1 MPAIDRLCRSAG
13 VAPSDLSRVAVS
25 IGPGGFTSI
34 RIAVATA
41 KMIAL
46 ATGARPVGVPTAL
59 AVAHAVREQ
68 AGEGVLAVMLAW
80 KRADVWRQRFRI
92 AASIVELIDA
102 GGLVVIGPG
111 VFDGATAVVADAEL
125 RRLLGREGA
134 SQHGVPVHDP
144 VFDAGALFEVSLRLP
159 ASDPLALLPLYP
171 REPEAVTKWK
181 ALRASDRP
189 EGRPPGSPPEPAR

>member
-1 MPAIDRLCRSAG
+1 MPAIDRLCRGAG

-68 AGEGVLAVMLAW
+68 VGEAVLAVLLAW
-80 KRADVWRQRFRI
+80 KRTDVWRQRFRV
-92 AASIVELIDA
+92 APSIVEPIDA
-102 GGLVVIGPG
+102 GGLVAIGPG
-111 VFDGATAVVADAEL
+111 AFEGAAAVVADAEL
-125 RRLLGREGA
+125 RRLLGREGV

-144 VFDAGALFEVSLRLP
+144 VFDAGALFEASLRLP
-159 ASDPLALLPLYP
+159 ATDPSALLPLYP

-189 EGRPPGSPPEPAR
+189 GGRPPGSPPEPAR